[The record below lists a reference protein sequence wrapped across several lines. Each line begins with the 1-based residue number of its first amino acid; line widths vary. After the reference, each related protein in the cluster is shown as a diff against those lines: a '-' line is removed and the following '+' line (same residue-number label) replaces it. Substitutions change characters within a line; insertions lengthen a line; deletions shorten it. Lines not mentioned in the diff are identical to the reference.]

1 MSSTNISG
9 LFLFSLR
16 AVHRK
21 IGICFMPEDALVQAA
36 LFTCPLLLVHQAGF
50 VLSLMMYTETK
61 TELLAGSI
69 GLSPTESKREA
80 LYGGMVGA
88 SFATEQL
95 LQLILTDAS
104 RHLRGFLVL
113 DTERRIETVA
123 KVRFSSLKL
132 ASLLGNANFCF
143 RPSYLSEPPVGRS
156 WFWMFLPSD
165 LLLLSALICSKV
177 SKLLG
182 GGREDLTYVLCLT
195 MRGWAGRFAKE
206 NGLFG

>member
-165 LLLLSALICSKV
+165 LLLLSAENKSLICCPSFFNRI
-177 SKLLG
+177 LG
-182 GGREDLTYVLCLT
+182 LT

>member
-50 VLSLMMYTETK
+50 VLSLMMYSLK
-61 TELLAGSI
+61 RKLNCSQLISFAGNHK
-69 GLSPTESKREA
+69 LSAEA

-132 ASLLGNANFCF
+132 ASLSL
-143 RPSYLSEPPVGRS
+143 RTPRRKELVLDVPPIRLVALECVEDS
-156 WFWMFLPSD
+156 LP
-165 LLLLSALICSKV
+165 
-177 SKLLG
+177 
-182 GGREDLTYVLCLT
+182 LTLVVEVERT
-195 MRGWAGRFAKE
+195 KA
-206 NGLFG
+206 

>member
-113 DTERRIETVA
+113 DTERRIETGQGKVLVA
-123 KVRFSSLKL
+123 E
-132 ASLLGNANFCF
+132 AG
-143 RPSYLSEPPVGRS
+143 VGE
-156 WFWMFLPSD
+156 
-165 LLLLSALICSKV
+165 AKAGI
-177 SKLLG
+177 
-182 GGREDLTYVLCLT
+182 GRE
-195 MRGWAGRFAKE
+195 A
-206 NGLFG
+206 